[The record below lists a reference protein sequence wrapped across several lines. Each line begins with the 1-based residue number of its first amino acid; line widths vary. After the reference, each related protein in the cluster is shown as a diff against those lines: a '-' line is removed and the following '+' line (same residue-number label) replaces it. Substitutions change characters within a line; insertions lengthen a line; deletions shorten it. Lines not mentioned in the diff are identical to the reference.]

1 MNEVQAP
8 VAHHEPWILKINILK
23 YCLCTDI
30 LFFFLPSDDLPI
42 SMIALYLLKKKGIL
56 QLYMYCVLQTASTY
70 FKFYTALHKQL
81 RFFVMHSMKIT
92 IFYVAPLFQEGN
104 SRNFFFVQFSF
115 EYMAEPSSSGSDITF
130 SCGALFGKQQ
140 FWASWYPGRC
150 TSSAGLSQT

>member
-1 MNEVQAP
+1 
-8 VAHHEPWILKINILK
+8 
-23 YCLCTDI
+23 
-30 LFFFLPSDDLPI
+30 
-42 SMIALYLLKKKGIL
+42 
-56 QLYMYCVLQTASTY
+56 MYCVLQTASTS